1 MTILLLKLIKE
12 LPTKSLYEILGKGER
27 RPREEIA
34 CLCLLQVSYLSQA
47 LKGKIETQQNK
58 NK

>member
-1 MTILLLKLIKE
+1 M
-12 LPTKSLYEILGKGER
+12 KSLEKER
-27 RPREEIA
+27 EDREEIA

-47 LKGKIETQQNK
+47 LKGKLETQQNK